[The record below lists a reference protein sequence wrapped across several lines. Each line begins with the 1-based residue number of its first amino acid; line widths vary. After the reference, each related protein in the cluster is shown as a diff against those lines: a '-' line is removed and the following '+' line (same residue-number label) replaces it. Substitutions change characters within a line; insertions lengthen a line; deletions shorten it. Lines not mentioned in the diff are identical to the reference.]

1 MRKKKEKKEKE
12 RQSLNRSL
20 ANKVTGGNNG
30 HSPIEVLPILMRMS
44 KLAWLKMLHYSG
56 LADLVKT

>member
-30 HSPIEVLPILMRMS
+30 HSPIEVWPILMRMS
-44 KLAWLKMLHYSG
+44 KLA
-56 LADLVKT
+56 